1 MYMSPP
7 LLSVRNLRVSFYTY
21 AGVVRALDGVSF
33 DIHDGEAFG
42 LVGETGCGKS
52 VTAASILRLIDKPG
66 GIDGGEILFKGE
78 DLLKKSEEEMR
89 KIRGSKIAIVFQD
102 PMTYLNPVLKIGDQ
116 ISEVIMRHQDLKE
129 LALKIERENDLKKL
143 DKISKRT
150 LKKAALIKV
159 REVLNAVRMPNPE
172 QIINQYPHELSGGMR
187 QRVMIAMAISCNPEL
202 LILDEATTFLDV
214 TIQRQILDLVKE
226 LQERLGC
233 ALMII
238 THNMGIVAEMCERVA
253 VMYAGSVVECT
264 ETKRIFEDPLHPY
277 TRGLLNAIPSIK
289 GAKEPLSSIPG
300 TVPNLINP
308 PPGCRFHPR
317 CPEAMEICGR
327 LKPKLSEPHRG
338 HQVAC
343 HLYNGEGERLE
354 K

>member
-1 MYMSPP
+1 
-7 LLSVRNLRVSFYTY
+7 
-21 AGVVRALDGVSF
+21 
-33 DIHDGEAFG
+33 
-42 LVGETGCGKS
+42 
-52 VTAASILRLIDKPG
+52 
-66 GIDGGEILFKGE
+66 
-78 DLLKKSEEEMR
+78 
-89 KIRGSKIAIVFQD
+89 
-102 PMTYLNPVLKIGDQ
+102 
-116 ISEVIMRHQDLKE
+116 
-129 LALKIERENDLKKL
+129 
-143 DKISKRT
+143 
-150 LKKAALIKV
+150 
-159 REVLNAVRMPNPE
+159 
-172 QIINQYPHELSGGMR
+172 MR

>member
-1 MYMSPP
+1 
-7 LLSVRNLRVSFYTY
+7 
-21 AGVVRALDGVSF
+21 
-33 DIHDGEAFG
+33 
-42 LVGETGCGKS
+42 VGETGCGKS

-66 GIDGGEILFKGE
+66 RIDGGEILFKGE

-129 LALKIERENDLKKL
+129 LALKIERKNDLKKL

-277 TRGLLNAIPSIK
+277 TKGLLRAIPSIK

-327 LKPKLSEPHRG
+327 LKPELSEPHRG
-338 HQVAC
+338 HRVAC

>member
-1 MYMSPP
+1 MSPP
-7 LLSVRNLRVSFYTY
+7 LLSVRDLRVSFYTY

-66 GIDGGEILFKGE
+66 RIDGGEILFKGE

-129 LALKIERENDLKKL
+129 LALKIERKNDLKKL

-277 TRGLLNAIPSIK
+277 TKGLLRAIPSIK

-327 LKPKLSEPHRG
+327 LKPELSEPHRG
-338 HQVAC
+338 HRVAC
-343 HLYNGEGERLE
+343 HLYQGRV
-354 K
+354 KF

>member
-1 MYMSPP
+1 MSPP
-7 LLSVRNLRVSFYTY
+7 LLSVRDLRVSFYTY

-66 GIDGGEILFKGE
+66 RIDGGEILFKGE

-129 LALKIERENDLKKL
+129 LALKIERKNDLKKL

-277 TRGLLNAIPSIK
+277 TKGLLRAIPSIK

-327 LKPKLSEPHRG
+327 LKPELSEPHRG
-338 HQVAC
+338 HRVAC

>member
-1 MYMSPP
+1 MSPP
-7 LLSVRNLRVSFYTY
+7 LLSVRDLRVSFYTY

-66 GIDGGEILFKGE
+66 RIDGGEILFKGE

-129 LALKIERENDLKKL
+129 LALKIERKNDLKKL

-277 TRGLLNAIPSIK
+277 TKGLLRAIPSIK

-327 LKPKLSEPHRG
+327 LKPELSEPHRG
-338 HQVAC
+338 HLVAC
-343 HLYNGEGERLE
+343 HLYNGEGERIE

>member
-1 MYMSPP
+1 
-7 LLSVRNLRVSFYTY
+7 
-21 AGVVRALDGVSF
+21 
-33 DIHDGEAFG
+33 
-42 LVGETGCGKS
+42 
-52 VTAASILRLIDKPG
+52 
-66 GIDGGEILFKGE
+66 
-78 DLLKKSEEEMR
+78 
-89 KIRGSKIAIVFQD
+89 
-102 PMTYLNPVLKIGDQ
+102 MTYLNPVLKIGDQ

-129 LALKIERENDLKKL
+129 LALKIERKNDLKKL

-159 REVLNAVRMPNPE
+159 REALNAVRMPNPE

-277 TRGLLNAIPSIK
+277 TKGLLSAIPSIK

-327 LKPKLSEPHRG
+327 LKPELSEPHGG
-338 HQVAC
+338 HRVAC